1 VGCAR
6 CLAADAPLN
15 RALSHAVPPDVVA
28 RGLLAVSHVPWL
40 ARQRGFRGFVGDAG
54 ARFSHLR
61 AAFELVDIAI
71 APSRFLI
78 EMFGRNG
85 YPADRIRHSPYGM
98 DLSWLPALRPR
109 NLAAPLTFGYLGQIH
124 PLKGVD
130 VLVRAVASL
139 PPRSDVA
146 LEIHGDLSKQPAYSD
161 RLRALASGRSDIRF
175 PGPFGRDRIAE
186 VLSGLDVVVVPSRWY
201 ENTPLVI
208 YEAFAAGKPVIA
220 TNLGGMSEVVAPG
233 VNGMLFER
241 GDASG
246 LAECLRLLVAD
257 ADLRERLARQV
268 PPVRTIEA
276 ETEDLVRI
284 YQDQVE
290 SRRTVRERL
299 AQQVTP

>member
-1 VGCAR
+1 
-6 CLAADAPLN
+6 
-15 RALSHAVPPDVVA
+15 
-28 RGLLAVSHVPWL
+28 VSHVPWL

-61 AAFELVDIAI
+61 AAFDLVDVAI

-109 NLAAPLTFGYLGQIH
+109 NPAAPLTFGYLGQIH

-130 VLVRAVASL
+130 VLVRAFVSL
-139 PPRSDVA
+139 PPRSDVS
-146 LEIHGDLSKQPAYSD
+146 LEIHGDLTKQPAYSD
-161 RLRALASGRSDIRF
+161 RLRTLAGGRSDIQF

-186 VLSGLDVVVVPSRWY
+186 VLSGIDVVVVPSMWY

-208 YEAFAAGKPVIA
+208 YEAFAASKPVVA
-220 TNLGGMSEVVAPG
+220 TNLGGMSEVVTPG
-233 VNGMLFER
+233 VSGLLFER
-241 GDASG
+241 GDAAG
-246 LAECLRLLVAD
+246 LAERLRLLIAD
-257 ADLRERLARQV
+257 SGLRERLARQV
-268 PPVRTIEA
+268 PPIRTIEA

-284 YQDQVE
+284 YQEQAAARHLASD
-290 SRRTVRERL
+290 RP